1 MYTQKREENV
11 FILLLSFHA
20 INIFHK
26 KKTIKMFS
34 SRNNKKKKRMF
45 TSAFSFIIRSDLPT
59 WILSQIFIQCQL
71 S

>member
-11 FILLLSFHA
+11 FILLLSIHA
-20 INIFHK
+20 INIFH

-34 SRNNKKKKRMF
+34 SRNNKKKKRMCYIRF
-45 TSAFSFIIRSDLPT
+45 FFIIQSDLPT
-59 WILSQIFIQCQL
+59 WILLQVFIQCQL